1 MLIMRF
7 MLLLAVLGVGGAMVL
22 WLLTGKTQYRTWA
35 WKIFRV
41 SVMLV
46 FAVLA
51 LFAIE
56 RVLVPML

>member
-1 MLIMRF
+1 MLIMRL
-7 MLLLAVLGVGGAMVL
+7 MLLLAVLGDGGAVVL
-22 WLLTGKTQYRTWA
+22 WLLTGQTQYRQWA

-56 RVLVPML
+56 RVLAPML

>member
-22 WLLTGKTQYRTWA
+22 WLLTGKTQYRSWA
-35 WKIFRV
+35 CKIFRV

-56 RVLVPML
+56 RVLAPML

>member
-1 MLIMRF
+1 MLILRA
-7 MLLLAVLGVGGAMVL
+7 LLMLAVLGVGAAMVL
-22 WLLTGKTQYRTWA
+22 WLLTGKPRYRTWA

-56 RVLVPML
+56 RVLAPML

>member
-22 WLLTGKTQYRTWA
+22 WLLTGKTQYRSWA

-56 RVLVPML
+56 RVLAPML

>member
-1 MLIMRF
+1 MLIMRL
-7 MLLLAVLGVGGAMVL
+7 MLLLAVLGVGASIGL
-22 WLLTGKTQYRTWA
+22 WLLTGKTHYRSWA

-56 RVLVPML
+56 RVLVPIL

>member
-56 RVLVPML
+56 RVLVPIL

>member
-22 WLLTGKTQYRTWA
+22 WLLTGKTQYRSWA

-56 RVLVPML
+56 RVLVPIL

>member
-1 MLIMRF
+1 MLIMRL
-7 MLLLAVLGVGGAMVL
+7 MLLLAVLGVGGAVVL
-22 WLLTGKTQYRTWA
+22 WLLTGKTQYRQWA

-56 RVLVPML
+56 RVLAPML

>member
-22 WLLTGKTQYRTWA
+22 WLLTGKTQYRSWA

>member
-1 MLIMRF
+1 
-7 MLLLAVLGVGGAMVL
+7 MLLLAVLGVGGATML
-22 WLLTGKTQYRTWA
+22 WLLTGKPQYRNWA

-46 FAVLA
+46 LAVLA

-56 RVLVPML
+56 RVLVPIL

>member
-22 WLLTGKTQYRTWA
+22 WLLTGKTQYRSWA

-41 SVMLV
+41 SMMLV